1 MFTPLALVALL
12 VVAASDV
19 RAGDAVPFEARQG
32 LALAQT
38 AAHAWASDAAL
49 VWVENDDVPDPTGT
63 STRWGYLFYSPA
75 GEKARAYSV
84 KDGKIVT
91 AENLDMTFDAP
102 PVAADWIDSGRAF
115 AAADEARAKQIVQ
128 QPSKLA
134 NLVLA
139 RGTMDAQNPDRTTW
153 TVVYATPNQPSLF
166 VVVDATSGKVLRT
179 WKG

>member
-1 MFTPLALVALL
+1 MP
-12 VVAASDV
+12 
-19 RAGDAVPFEARQG
+19 ARTG
-32 LALAQT
+32 LALAAE
-38 AAHAWASDAAL
+38 AARAWAPDAAL
-49 VWVENDDVPDPTGT
+49 VWVENDETPAVGGA
-63 STRWGYLFYSPA
+63 SARWGYLFYSA
-75 GEKARAYSV
+75 AEERARAYSV

-153 TVVYATPNQPSLF
+153 TLVYATPNQPSLF